1 MDKVSKLTGMV
12 ALGTGVLAAVP
23 SGTEALPIAELEPN
37 DTFPGQTVSMN
48 VGDVI
53 NGTII
58 ANINGQT
65 GEDTHDVDFFKLI
78 GLPAGGTA
86 TFSLDLGLFADPGE
100 LKVDVHSDATTV
112 TSSKNFDLPLPVD
125 FVVPIPASGE
135 LILAVKEQNSAA
147 GVEAYNITLTQL
159 QAAASSVPEPA
170 TTVLL
175 AAGLAGGLH
184 VALRR
189 RKRG

>member
-1 MDKVSKLTGMV
+1 
-12 ALGTGVLAAVP
+12 
-23 SGTEALPIAELEPN
+23 
-37 DTFPGQTVSMN
+37 MN

-58 ANINGQT
+58 ANINGET

-78 GLPAGGTA
+78 GLPASGTA
-86 TFSLDLGLFADPGE
+86 TFSLNLGDFADPGE
-100 LKVDVHSDATTV
+100 LKVDVHSDAVTV
-112 TSSKNFDLPLPVD
+112 TSSANFDLPLPVN

-147 GVEAYNITLTQL
+147 GIEAYNITLTQL
-159 QAAASSVPEPA
+159 QGPSASSVPEPA

-184 VALRR
+184 LARR